1 MQKER
6 ADLNIE
12 KERLQTENAAL
23 RKKLQDLEERSIA
36 LEASNQTLSMVVEGT
51 QAGYWD
57 WNIQTGELTINTE
70 WASIV
75 GYSLEELQP
84 ITISTWISLCHPDD
98 IPLSNQLLEEHL
110 AGNTTAIFSTTCSI
124 LLMPLRARVTSG

>member
-6 ADLNIE
+6 ADLHIE

-23 RKKLQDLEERSIA
+23 RKKLYDLEKRSIA
-36 LEASNQTLSMVVEGT
+36 LEASNQTLRMVVEGT

-57 WNIQTGELTINTE
+57 WNIQTGELTINAE

-75 GYSLEELQP
+75 GCCRRRHKTDLQRY
-84 ITISTWISLCHPDD
+84 
-98 IPLSNQLLEEHL
+98 
-110 AGNTTAIFSTTCSI
+110 AG
-124 LLMPLRARVTSG
+124 